1 MYCDACPE
9 TSSASPWKQR
19 GSTCTPLA
27 RAGRTHLNLITRQL
41 YKTPKGALGRE
52 MNPVK
57 HHLPFSPSPSRKQRL
72 AGQPEAPAPHGHGH
86 RTLDTHSLGALER
99 SGSWSTKTQHLN
111 STARHWLLTINTP
124 FGAFIALILSC
135 DSSHPWHWWR
145 MRA

>member
-1 MYCDACPE
+1 MTRAITTVEMQAGVSAIGLQQSDPEERLLLVICMCDACPE

-111 STARHWLLTINTP
+111 STARH
-124 FGAFIALILSC
+124 
-135 DSSHPWHWWR
+135 
-145 MRA
+145 